1 MKLLICNG
9 TLIPVNAV
17 KPLYSEMDIA
27 IDGGKIVHI
36 GNIPDT
42 FIPDRVIDAAGKI
55 ILPGFVNAHTHLS
68 MGLFRNYANDM
79 DLFSLKKKNTIF
91 KHFRINLHRPIN

>member
-9 TLIPVNAV
+9 TLIPVNTV
-17 KPLYSEMDIA
+17 NPLYSEMDIA

-55 ILPGFVNAHTHLS
+55 ILPGFKRTYTPEHGAFQKLC
-68 MGLFRNYANDM
+68 
-79 DLFSLKKKNTIF
+79 K
-91 KHFRINLHRPIN
+91 